1 MNNKE
6 LIVLVGPTAVGK
18 TSEAI
23 RLANF
28 LKTDIISADS
38 RQFYHELNIG
48 VARPTTEE
56 LSLAKHHFVG
66 HKSIQDS
73 YNVGSYEKDAL
84 KKIEELFKKYDKL
97 VLTGGSGMYIDVVCN
112 GIDTLPDVDNEIRE
126 ELNRIFKEKGIL
138 PLQEELKEKDP
149 EYYSIVDTSNHIR
162 LIRALEII
170 RQSGTTFSSLRTNT
184 KQERPFKI
192 KKFALQ
198 RDRKELIDRINLRVD
213 IMINEGLIEEARE
226 VYPFKGLSALNT
238 VGYKELFNYFDGK
251 ISLERAIEDIKTN
264 TRRYAKRQMTWFR
277 KDNDII
283 WLDADKEINWE
294 GVLHENI

>member
-126 ELNRIFKEKGIL
+126 KLNRIFKEKGIL
-138 PLQEELKEKDP
+138 PLQEELMEKDP
-149 EYYSIVDTSNHIR
+149 EYYSVVDKYNHIR

-170 RQSGTTFSSLRTNT
+170 RQSGKTFSSLRTNT
-184 KQERPFKI
+184 KQERPFGI
-192 KKFALQ
+192 RKFALQ

-213 IMINEGLIEEARE
+213 IMINEGLINEARR

-251 ISLERAIEDIKTN
+251 ISLEQAIEDIKTN

-277 KDNDII
+277 KDKDII
-283 WLDADKEINWE
+283 WLDASKEINWE
-294 GVLHENI
+294 EVLHENI

>member
-28 LKTDIISADS
+28 LKSEIISADS

-56 LSLAKHHFVG
+56 LSLAKHHFIG

-84 KKIEELFKKYDKL
+84 QKIEELFKKYDKL
-97 VLTGGSGMYIDVVCN
+97 VLTGGSGMYVDVVCN

-126 ELNRIFKEKGIL
+126 ELNRIFKEKGIT
-138 PLQEELKEKDP
+138 PLQKELMEKDP

-170 RQSGTTFSSLRTNT
+170 RQSGKTFSSLRTNT

-251 ISLERAIEDIKTN
+251 ISLEQAIEDIKTN

-277 KDNDII
+277 KDKDII
-283 WLDADKEINWE
+283 WLDASKEINWE

>member
-56 LSLAKHHFVG
+56 LSLAKHHFIG

-84 KKIEELFKKYDKL
+84 QKIEELFKKYDKL
-97 VLTGGSGMYIDVVCN
+97 VLTGGSGMYVDVVCN
-112 GIDTLPDVDNEIRE
+112 GIDTLPDVNNDIRE
-126 ELNRIFKEKGIL
+126 ELNRIFKEKGIT

-170 RQSGTTFSSLRTNT
+170 RQSGKTFSSLRTNT

-251 ISLERAIEDIKTN
+251 ISLEQAIEDIKTN

-277 KDNDII
+277 KDKEII
-283 WLDADKEINWE
+283 WIDASKEINWE